1 MSLKDFSIINKLGT
15 IVFYFRLGRILNR
28 LQSITSKRP
37 PNLRSQKSQ
46 ARQPL
51 RKINIKCPQRSQNL
65 GLYQEQQHHR
75 IQGSL
80 YA

>member
-15 IVFYFRLGRILNR
+15 IISYFRLGRILDC

-37 PNLRSQKSQ
+37 PNLRPQKSQ
-46 ARQPL
+46 TRQPL

-65 GLYQEQQHHR
+65 GLYQKQQHHW
-75 IQGSL
+75 I
-80 YA
+80 